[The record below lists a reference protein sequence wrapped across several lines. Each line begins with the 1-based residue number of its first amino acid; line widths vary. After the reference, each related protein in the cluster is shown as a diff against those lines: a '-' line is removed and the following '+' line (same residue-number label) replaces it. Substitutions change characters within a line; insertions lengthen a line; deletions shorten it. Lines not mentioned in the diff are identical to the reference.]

1 MRALTF
7 DRTRERWDDSTG
19 MVLDKVP
26 TPSLAHAVDGSALIR
41 VRYTGFC
48 GTDRGIWSRKSFGDL
63 ISRSLDEERSDRRV
77 FGHELLG
84 EVVETR
90 GDTGNISVGD
100 TVSTESHLACQHCY
114 QCQLGQYHVCANE
127 KIIGVSTDGCF
138 AEYISLPSRVLWKTD
153 LDRIRPEVA
162 SVQEPFGNAVHAC
175 QATDLKGQTVA
186 ILGTGAIGQF
196 TILVARALGARR
208 VIGIEPDARNAE
220 RARTLGC
227 DEVLTPRFPPAD
239 TPWMHD
245 ADLRPQILD
254 LTDGVGVDVALEMAG
269 FNDSV
274 NNAVQITRRGGTV
287 VLFGVRNGDAILED
301 AHRIV
306 LNGLTLHAVVGR
318 RLFSTWEIT
327 QRLLEDQTN
336 GIQDAIWNHILSRGQ
351 AVYDTSAWDRAAF
364 ENIMGS
370 HPKAILQWAT

>member
-153 LDRIRPEVA
+153 LDRIRPR
-162 SVQEPFGNAVHAC
+162 N
-175 QATDLKGQTVA
+175 
-186 ILGTGAIGQF
+186 
-196 TILVARALGARR
+196 LGA
-208 VIGIEPDARNAE
+208 
-220 RARTLGC
+220 
-227 DEVLTPRFPPAD
+227 
-239 TPWMHD
+239 
-245 ADLRPQILD
+245 
-254 LTDGVGVDVALEMAG
+254 
-269 FNDSV
+269 
-274 NNAVQITRRGGTV
+274 
-287 VLFGVRNGDAILED
+287 
-301 AHRIV
+301 
-306 LNGLTLHAVVGR
+306 
-318 RLFSTWEIT
+318 
-327 QRLLEDQTN
+327 
-336 GIQDAIWNHILSRGQ
+336 
-351 AVYDTSAWDRAAF
+351 
-364 ENIMGS
+364 
-370 HPKAILQWAT
+370 